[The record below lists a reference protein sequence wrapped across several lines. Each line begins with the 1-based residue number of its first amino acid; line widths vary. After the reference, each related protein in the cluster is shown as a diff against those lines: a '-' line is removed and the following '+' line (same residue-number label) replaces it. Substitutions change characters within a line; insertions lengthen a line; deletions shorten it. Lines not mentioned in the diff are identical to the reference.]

1 MYLLEACV
9 DSVESAIAAQEGGAD
24 RLELCGCLMTGG
36 VTPSMSL
43 FHGVK
48 KAVTIPVH
56 ALLRPRFGDFCYT
69 SYEYDMLME
78 DVRTFREEGA
88 DGVVIGI
95 LTETGALDAARMEG
109 LIQEAGGMHLTL
121 HRAFDLCA
129 DPLEALRTARALGI
143 RTVLT
148 SGQKNACL
156 QGKDLLARLVE
167 QNLLT
172 VMAGGGV
179 TAPVIE
185 TLARD
190 AGVRVFHMSGKKT
203 LESPMR
209 FRRADVSMGL
219 PLMSEYALW
228 RTDSGEIARAR
239 AMLDRLAIRTGNTVS

>member
-24 RLELCGCLMTGG
+24 RLELCGSLMTGG

-48 KAVTIPVH
+48 KAVTIPIHV
-56 ALLRPRFGDFCYT
+56 LLRPRFGDFCYT
-69 SYEYDMLME
+69 RYEFDMLLE
-78 DVRTFREEGA
+78 DVRTFRAEGA

-95 LTETGALDAARMEG
+95 LTENGALDAARMER
-109 LIQEAGGMHLTL
+109 LIGEAAGMHLTL

-129 DPLEALRTARALGI
+129 HPLETLQTAKSLGI
-143 RTVLT
+143 QTVLT
-148 SGQKNACL
+148 SGQKNSCL
-156 QGKDLLARLVE
+156 EGKELLARLVR
-167 QNLLT
+167 QDSLT

-179 TAPVIE
+179 SAPVIQ
-185 TLARD
+185 TLARE

-209 FRRADVSMGL
+209 FRRADVCMGL

-239 AMLDRLAIRTGNTVS
+239 AMLDKLALEIPGKP